1 MPNIDE
7 LAIELNGSSK
17 NAETAVDNVI
27 RALDKLKTNLNIQF
41 GSELTTSL
49 ENLSGGLAHLNTTI
63 SGIDTAKVKD
73 LGRALGSLSKN
84 TGKLAGLSKFTIDT
98 KGIQGAESAFERA
111 FGHMS
116 KEARDTAT
124 NLAKMYDI
132 DPDKLGELGKRVQ
145 SLYDSKGSS
154 VARDDLIK
162 FIDLYGN
169 LEKQLTYD
177 AEKAKELQKILSSG
191 LAIPENLR
199 KNVTPEQFRKIQGAT
214 GIKGFKYAKNAGYG
228 DVQQFDGP
236 TGWAKRADD
245 VFGGNGISGK
255 RFQDM
260 TDASE
265 GFLTAI
271 AYIDEYKGKMETT
284 IEAAEALTMHIHE
297 IGQAIQQTN
306 TAMSQMPSDGWM
318 DADVNDADMF
328 DAGAIE
334 SKASS
339 FDNLASSIQNV
350 AQVIEVNP
358 LEKLAEGLEK
368 LSETTSYD
376 FSNIATLSTAV
387 GKLSGENVMAAAQA
401 IPEIGRGIQS
411 LNGIQIPNLEGLDVL
426 TTQLR
431 GLGSKTIRGAADAL
445 PQIAQ
450 ALRSLQ
456 GIKIPNGAELAEF
469 AKAIAIMGRQSVQSA
484 CDNMP
489 KLADAFNQMAIKLA
503 SAPKISENTIR
514 LADAMSKLSTNTL
527 RAGNSMNHAHRGL
540 KLFGNTARNT
550 QRSTKGLAA
559 TIGKIYAT
567 YWLLFRAFSKVRQAI
582 GYASDLTEVQNVVDT
597 VFGDARD
604 KVQEFAD
611 TTIMTFGMSE
621 LSAKE
626 FASRFQSMGT
636 AMGITDKQVAS
647 ANEFIGKSVEKTKR
661 QIDGIKDSYKDL
673 GKSTAD
679 MSINLTKLA
688 ADMGSFY
695 NKDYAEV
702 AEDLESVMTGMTRP
716 LRKYGLDLTNATLKE
731 WAMANGMKAN
741 LKTMTQSEKTMLR
754 YQYVMANM
762 GHVMND
768 YAITADTWANVTRT
782 IGQQFQKLGQIIGQG
797 LVNTFKPALIKFRD
811 FLNGLIG
818 LVEKTLNAIGKL
830 LGWQIEITEV
840 GLEGAEDAAEGI
852 ADGLGDAAGNAKKL
866 NKQLAGFDELNN
878 LTTPSDGGGSG
889 SGTGGASGGSGGKS
903 QASGGGVTYKPY
915 ESEIDSWRGLGEAI
929 ADTISRELDSIK
941 WENVYK
947 KAEKFGQGLADFMNG
962 LFSGEK
968 GKKLFESLG
977 STIAGAVNTVMIAAK
992 TWADELEWE
1001 KIGSNIKD
1009 GLVKFL
1015 KDWKPEIE
1023 GEAVGG
1029 IASGIASAV
1038 YSAVSDMSAWELL
1051 GDKIGTGIQAL
1062 IDRLGKKDRQG
1073 NTFWEN
1079 FFGSIASVA
1088 NGLSKAIIKGVD
1100 AVEWDKLGDSIVEGI
1115 KKFLKTF
1122 NPTFPAKALAKVA
1135 NAIAD
1140 TLYPILKDKKTWK
1153 DLGKKIGTGINTF
1166 LKNVKWDVVLGD
1178 LTNAVLGIATAIAEA
1193 VETIEWGEVAA
1204 AVAKGIAGALK
1215 EMANDPE
1222 GFANT
1227 IEAATIIFG
1236 VMAGKKIAT
1245 SILANGLGKGLTAGW
1260 AGTGGLKD
1268 TIGKTMADSLGGT
1281 WAGGSVLFNM
1291 VATLQISQDIKWLAG
1306 GGRKQANEFKKWQQ
1320 ENPEEASKPIW
1331 EKRLSDDNAI
1341 GRYVNTMMDT
1351 LQLAINK
1358 RMPMSL
1364 EATMALQK
1372 GATDKL
1378 YGDTKKAW
1386 AKSAKDGLSVKQKNA
1401 TTKAEIG
1408 KWYDDTKKQWIYGTK
1423 AKYDAWLEVKQKN
1436 GTTTADISAWYSTT
1450 KSQWGSKT
1458 LDVKQKDATTAAE
1471 IGKWYDDTKKKWVY
1485 GTKAKYD
1492 SWLSTKQKNDTTD
1505 KDISGWYS
1513 TTKSKWG
1520 TKKLSLG
1527 LTTDSNYKSELTG
1540 TSSTSVWSKTKTAWG
1555 TRTLSV
1561 GITTSKTAL
1570 NTWWNTIKSWV
1581 RGQNINGSIPLDRAK
1596 GGAYFGGRW
1605 HNIAQYA
1612 SGGLPSHGSMF
1623 VAGEAGAEVVGH
1635 VNGRTEVLNE
1645 SQLAS
1650 TMYAAVSNAMSQ
1662 QNAILLKQNEYL
1674 AGILSK
1680 DYGITSKDIFNATR
1694 SEATSY
1700 YNRTGRPA
1708 FQG

>member
-7 LAIELNGSSK
+7 LAIELNGSSSK
-17 NAETAVDNVI
+17 AETAVDNVI

-84 TGKLAGLSKFTIDT
+84 AGKLAGLSKFTIDT

-124 NLAKMYDI
+124 DLAKMYDI
-132 DPDKLGELGKRVQ
+132 DPSYLDDFAKRVQ
-145 SLYDSKGSS
+145 ALYDSKGSVS
-154 VARDDLIK
+154 ATDDLIR
-162 FIDLYGN
+162 FIDTFGN
-169 LEKQLTYD
+169 LEKELTVN
-177 AEKAKELQKILSSG
+177 AQKAQELQKILSSG
-191 LAIPENLR
+191 LAIPKNL
-199 KNVTPEQFRKIQGAT
+199 KQNVPPETFRRIQGYT
-214 GIKGFKYAKNAGYG
+214 GIKGFKYAENAGYG
-228 DVQQFDGP
+228 NVQQFDGP
-236 TGWAKRADD
+236 TGWAQRADK
-245 VFGGNGISGK
+245 VFGASGIFGK
-255 RFQDM
+255 RFSDM

-265 GFLTAI
+265 GFVTAVD
-271 AYIDEYKGKMETT
+271 YLDKYKGEMASTSD
-284 IEAAEALTMHIHE
+284 AAEELTYRIYGISE
-297 IGQAIQQTN
+297 AVKQTSS
-306 TAMSQMPSDGWM
+306 AMDKMPKGDEWM
-318 DADVNDADMF
+318 PANEADINMF
-328 DAGAIE
+328 DPGFVE
-334 SKASS
+334 TQASS
-339 FDNLASSIQNV
+339 LDNLASSIQNV
-350 AQVIEVNP
+350 AQVVEVNP
-358 LEKLAEGLEK
+358 LEKLAEGIEK
-368 LSETTSYD
+368 ISETTSYD
-376 FSNIATLSTAV
+376 FSNLSTLSTAV

-401 IPEIGRGIQS
+401 IPEIGKGLQS
-411 LNGIQIPNLEGLDVL
+411 LNGIQIPNLEGLEAL

-431 GLGSKTIRGAADAL
+431 GLGSKTIRGAATAL
-445 PQIAQ
+445 PPIVQ
-450 ALRSLQ
+450 ALRSLD
-456 GIKIPNGAELAEF
+456 GGVNIPNSEQIAEF
-469 AKAIAIMGRQSVQSA
+469 GKAIAILGRQSVKNA
-484 CDNMP
+484 AENLP
-489 KLADAFNQMAIKLA
+489 LVADALSNAATKL
-503 SAPKISENTIR
+503 SNLPEVSENTIR
-514 LADAMSKLSTNTL
+514 LATAMGQLSASSN
-527 RAGNSMNHAHRGL
+527 RAGTSVGRTNNFL
-540 KLFGNTARNT
+540 KMFNNTARSAHK
-550 QRSTKGLAA
+550 STKGLAA

-741 LKTMTQSEKTMLR
+741 LKTMTQAEKTMLR

-852 ADGLGDAAGNAKKL
+852 SDGLGDAAGNAKKL

-889 SGTGGASGGSGGKS
+889 GGTGGASGGSGGKS

-941 WENVYK
+941 WEKIYK
-947 KAEKFGQGLADFMNG
+947 KAEKFGTGLADFMNG
-962 LFSGEK
+962 LFSGQK

-977 STIAGAVNTVMIAAK
+977 STIAGAVNTVMIAAD
-992 TWADELEWE
+992 TWAGKLEWSQ
-1001 KIGSNIKD
+1001 IGENIKD
-1009 GLVKFL
+1009 GVVSFL
-1015 KDWKPEIE
+1015 TKWKPEIQ
-1023 GEAVGG
+1023 GSAFGNFVGG
-1029 IASGIASAV
+1029 LAQAL
-1038 YSAVSDMSAWELL
+1038 YSAVSDKNAWKLL
-1051 GDKIGTGIQAL
+1051 GDKIAIGINGFLSSMNKVDIKTGKTGWQAL
-1062 IDRLGKKDRQG
+1062 G
-1073 NTFWEN
+1073 
-1079 FFGSIASVA
+1079 GSIASAFSGIGTAIKEALNDIDWKDVMSGIWSGIKEFFADLTPEGVA
-1088 NGLSKAIIKGVD
+1088 AIIGLSALNPLKNGLVGLLTNALNPNKKGLPLTISLACAFDVLSDDGGDLGRNLIASIAAGVGAAVTTSSPYGLLVSLPLVLISTVKWMDADNDNDGLSNFTEWWHDLWTKKLKIGGGAVLGFDGKKHTIKIPISSMISEFKWKLQTGKIWEDFFNKLFNFDLAKSWADRMTEHFKNIKTDESLLAIGSDVVDGIFSGFVAALTFIVEPFYDLFNCIVDGVKD
-1100 AVEWDKLGDSIVEGI
+1100 AFGIASPAKKMKPYGKYIVEGI
-1115 KKFLKTF
+1115 VKGFTDF
-1122 NPTFPAKALAKVA
+1122 NFTGAFEKWFTGVWNDIVKWWTGEDPSLEISTKSTTTRQNVVTWYNNVKGWWDGAK
-1135 NAIAD
+1135 
-1140 TLYPILKDKKTWK
+1140 K
-1153 DLGKKIGTGINTF
+1153 DLNIASKITTTKNNVVGWFNNVRGWWDNAKKDLSVATKNITTKANVSGWFNNIKDWWGNVKKDLKIGTNNTTTKTNVTGWYNSINTMWGV
-1166 LKNVKWDVVLGD
+1166 KN
-1178 LTNAVLGIATAIAEA
+1178 
-1193 VETIEWGEVAA
+1193 
-1204 AVAKGIAGALK
+1204 
-1215 EMANDPE
+1215 
-1222 GFANT
+1222 
-1227 IEAATIIFG
+1227 
-1236 VMAGKKIAT
+1236 
-1245 SILANGLGKGLTAGW
+1245 
-1260 AGTGGLKD
+1260 
-1268 TIGKTMADSLGGT
+1268 
-1281 WAGGSVLFNM
+1281 
-1291 VATLQISQDIKWLAG
+1291 
-1306 GGRKQANEFKKWQQ
+1306 
-1320 ENPEEASKPIW
+1320 
-1331 EKRLSDDNAI
+1331 
-1341 GRYVNTMMDT
+1341 
-1351 LQLAINK
+1351 
-1358 RMPMSL
+1358 
-1364 EATMALQK
+1364 
-1372 GATDKL
+1372 
-1378 YGDTKKAW
+1378 
-1386 AKSAKDGLSVKQKNA
+1386 
-1401 TTKAEIG
+1401 
-1408 KWYDDTKKQWIYGTK
+1408 
-1423 AKYDAWLEVKQKN
+1423 
-1436 GTTTADISAWYSTT
+1436 
-1450 KSQWGSKT
+1450 
-1458 LDVKQKDATTAAE
+1458 
-1471 IGKWYDDTKKKWVY
+1471 
-1485 GTKAKYD
+1485 
-1492 SWLSTKQKNDTTD
+1492 
-1505 KDISGWYS
+1505 
-1513 TTKSKWG
+1513 
-1520 TKKLSLG
+1520 
-1527 LTTDSNYKSELTG
+1527 
-1540 TSSTSVWSKTKTAWG
+1540 
-1555 TRTLSV
+1555 LSV
-1561 GITTSKTAL
+1561 GIKFAQNAL
-1570 NTWWNTIKSWV
+1570 NNLWTSLTNFFTGKKVTVGANAKNKALGGSLY
-1581 RGQNINGSIPLDRAK
+1581 NGK
-1596 GGAYFGGRW
+1596 W

-1680 DYGITSKDIFNATR
+1680 DYGISSKDIFNATR